1 MGILEEI
8 QPRRGML
15 EELENFLDS
24 LDKKDR
30 AEWDEVLRDS
40 IRYTPAP
47 IVAAL
52 KRRGVNVN
60 VNAIY
65 RYRNKMEAKRGK

>member
-15 EELENFLDS
+15 EDLEAFLES
-24 LDKKDR
+24 LEKKDR
-30 AEWDEVLRDS
+30 AEWEQVLGDP
-40 IRYTPAP
+40 IKYTPGP

-65 RYRNKMEAKRGK
+65 RYRSKMEAKRGK